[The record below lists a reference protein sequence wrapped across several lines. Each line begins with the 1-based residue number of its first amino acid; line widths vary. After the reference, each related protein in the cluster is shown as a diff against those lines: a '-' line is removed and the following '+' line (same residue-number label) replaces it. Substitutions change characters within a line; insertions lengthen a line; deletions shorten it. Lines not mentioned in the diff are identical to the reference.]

1 MVVVMVRELLSLVV
15 VARRRPRGGGP
26 PGPPGP
32 RPAPGARARR
42 QPRGGRA
49 TRPTDRPPGRRQPRR
64 PPPPPPGWPRRV
76 GLPGRRRGRPRR
88 RAGRP
93 CRGGRRP
100 PRPRAP
106 TWPPA
111 PRPPPP
117 RGRPGAP
124 RASEDAGL
132 RPPPGAP
139 LLRDRQRA
147 LEALEALL
155 HHVAGADPTF
165 QLGGP
170 QQHVQKL
177 RRAGPGAPLD
187 PAVEHAVEHGSD
199 LALDRGDL
207 GGP

>member
-1 MVVVMVRELLSLVV
+1 MVGQLPSVVV
-15 VARRRPRGGGP
+15 VARRHSRGGGP
-26 PGPPGP
+26 PGPAGP
-32 RPAPGARARR
+32 RPVPGARARR

-49 TRPTDRPPGRRQPRR
+49 KRPTSRPPGRQRWG
-64 PPPPPPGWPRRV
+64 PPPPPPGWPRR
-76 GLPGRRRGRPRR
+76 GTPPGPRRGRPRR

-106 TWPPA
+106 TWPPP